1 MAKMFKKED
10 ELFNQRTKV
19 QKTIKDIEN
28 AITNKQRESFVWE
41 KKYTESK
48 EIIATIEA
56 NGHPIDKQ
64 FERIQRA
71 LAKTLT
77 KR

>member
-1 MAKMFKKED
+1 MQSPISKE
-10 ELFNQRTKV
+10 KV
-19 QKTIKDIEN
+19 LCG
-28 AITNKQRESFVWE
+28 

-48 EIIATIEA
+48 EIIATIET

-77 KR
+77 RR